1 MKKDILTTIDEEFTL
16 IDVLPELSHEL
27 LERIRKQREKK

>member
-1 MKKDILTTIDEEFTL
+1 MKKDILDTINKEFTPH
-16 IDVLPELSHEL
+16 DVLPELSPEF